1 MYPLARGVP
10 QIPSTITWKL
20 VSVVTC
26 TNGRRL
32 LGSRDCSPP
41 ITVHLGLAEVP
52 AGAVAVAESPDRGHH
67 QLVTP
72 ATSVTPLST
81 AAHDIKS
88 RCSRVDGP
96 GPDGEGAEVG
106 AASVHDWLV
115 HVVPA
120 QYCVSI

>member
-1 MYPLARGVP
+1 M
-10 QIPSTITWKL
+10 
-20 VSVVTC
+20 SVVTC

-41 ITVHLGLAEVP
+41 ITAHLGLAEVP

-72 ATSVTPLST
+72 ATSVTPLSAA
-81 AAHDIKS
+81 AAHDISS

-106 AASVHDWLV
+106 AARVDDWLV

-120 QYCVSI
+120 Q

>member
-1 MYPLARGVP
+1 M
-10 QIPSTITWKL
+10 
-20 VSVVTC
+20 SVVTC

-41 ITVHLGLAEVP
+41 ITAHLGLAEVP

-72 ATSVTPLST
+72 ATSATPLSAT
-81 AAHDIKS
+81 ATTHDIKS
-88 RCSRVDGP
+88 SHSRVDGP

-106 AASVHDWLV
+106 AARVHDGLV

-120 QYCVSI
+120 QYRVSI